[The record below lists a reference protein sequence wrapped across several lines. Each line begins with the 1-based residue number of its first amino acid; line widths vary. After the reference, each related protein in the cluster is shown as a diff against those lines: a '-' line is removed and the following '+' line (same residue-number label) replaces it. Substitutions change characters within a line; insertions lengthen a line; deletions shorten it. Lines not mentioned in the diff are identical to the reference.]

1 MPNTSVQ
8 QIMADIQALSA
19 EQREEL
25 LQQLTTEPAEV
36 EPFKLPITPRLIGSY
51 IPKDR
56 AREWAWLTEHSDEY
70 AGQWV
75 ALDGDRLIAHGLQF
89 KEVLQTARKLGS
101 LEALIVRAEAS
112 DAIPFA
118 GF

>member
-25 LQQLTTEPAEV
+25 LQQLATVHTEA

-51 IPKDR
+51 TPKDR
-56 AREWAWLTEHSDEY
+56 SREWTWLAEHSDEY

-75 ALDGDRLIAHGLQF
+75 ALDGDQLLAHGLQF
-89 KEVLQTARKLGS
+89 KEVLQTARLLGAP
-101 LEALIVRAEAS
+101 EALIVRAEAS
-112 DAIPFA
+112 DALPFA

>member
-1 MPNTSVQ
+1 MPNPSVQ
-8 QIMADIQALSA
+8 QIMAEIQALSA

-25 LQQLTTEPAEV
+25 LQQLAATPIEA

-51 IPKDR
+51 TPKDR
-56 AREWAWLTEHSDEY
+56 SREWAWLAKHSNEY

-75 ALDGDRLIAHGLQF
+75 ALAGERLVAYGSQF
-89 KEVLQTARKLGS
+89 KEVLQTARQLGFPD
-101 LEALIVRAEAS
+101 ALIVRAEAS
-112 DAIPFA
+112 DALPFA

>member
-1 MPNTSVQ
+1 MPTTSVQ
-8 QIMADIQALSA
+8 QIMADIQALSG

-25 LQQLTTEPAEV
+25 LQQLATDHSEA

-51 IPKDR
+51 TPKDR
-56 AREWAWLTEHSDEY
+56 SREWAWLAEHSDDY

-75 ALDGDRLIAHGLQF
+75 ALDGDRLVAHGPAF
-89 KEVLQTARKLGS
+89 KEVLMAARELGS
-101 LEALIVRAEAS
+101 PEALIVRAEAS
-112 DAIPFA
+112 DAVPFA